1 MSIQFQVGTDQ
12 YEREIHS
19 LTAGHTNSA
28 MRKFNVSIYRRKS
41 SRENLCAVI
50 SWVDYAFHIVLLS
63 RVRKKAKHESMKL
76 RIAERNSSIV

>member
-1 MSIQFQVGTDQ
+1 M
-12 YEREIHS
+12 
-19 LTAGHTNSA
+19 NSA
-28 MRKFNVSIYRRKS
+28 MRKFNVSTYRRKS

-50 SWVDYAFHIVLLS
+50 SQVDYAPHIVLLS